1 MKKIY
6 YFLHPVA
13 LVLLLSGI
21 AIAGE
26 QQPPAAVPTFTPWG
40 ALVTA
45 AVLGISGAYVLLKRR
60 K

>member
-1 MKKIY
+1 MKIIY
-6 YFLHPVA
+6 GLLYSV
-13 LVLLLSGI
+13 VLLLLLLGS

-26 QQPPAAVPTFTPWG
+26 PTPKTVPTFTPWG

-45 AVLGISGAYVLLKRR
+45 AVLGVSGAYILLKKR

>member
-1 MKKIY
+1 MKKIFY
-6 YFLHPVA
+6 LLCPV
-13 LVLLLSGI
+13 LMVLLLSGI

-26 QQPPAAVPTFTPWG
+26 QQPLVPVPAFTPWG